1 MLFSCV
7 SVVCIAAHSNTF
19 LQIKNRGA
27 SDNSKRSRHM
37 PYISA
42 DESSKHFGSHKW
54 ERLETS
60 EPVKHYVSSVDK
72 RTINDDHVSPDLS
85 F

>member
-19 LQIKNRGA
+19 LQIKNLGA
-27 SDNSKRSRHM
+27 SAKRSRHM

-42 DESSKHFGSHKW
+42 DESSKHFGSYKW
-54 ERLETS
+54 ERLETT
-60 EPVKHYVSSVDK
+60 EPVKHYVSSVHK
-72 RTINDDHVSPDLS
+72 RTINDDHVSHDLS